1 MGPTW
6 PGPNRAQRNALE
18 WAQGQN
24 ESFRIGLFHWMLSC
38 SSGSRRPAPSIITYK
53 ALSLDLALKLLCDLK
68 SVYSNNTLRKALV
81 KLIALVGRDKFA
93 FLVYAQPLV
102 VEALKS
108 VLQTWNFKKDW
119 LSDPSTYPIFVIMG
133 CAVTFCTGASL
144 NALFRYKDVTINP
157 AKRNSKLQTWGD
169 EKVPSRLE
177 QAISWNAYGKE
188 GLGINHEQWLKQKEA
203 ARKA

>member
-1 MGPTW
+1 M
-6 PGPNRAQRNALE
+6 NALRP
-18 WAQGQN
+18 
-24 ESFRIGLFHWMLSC
+24 SLSRAAKQAMA
-38 SSGSRRPAPSIITYK
+38 RRFKSAPAYQPKSIDWT
-53 ALSLDLALKLLCDLK
+53 
-68 SVYSNNTLRKALV
+68 NMERK
-81 KLIALVGRDKFA
+81 
-93 FLVYAQPLV
+93 
-102 VEALKS
+102 
-108 VLQTWNFKKDW
+108 TWNFKKDW

-188 GLGINHEQWLKQKEA
+188 GLGVNHEQWLKQKEA